1 MILLGSE
8 IDLSK
13 NRKYEAPLIILWD
26 FQGLRLL
33 NCYTF
38 FNLNINKIKEMVYK
52 MKILNIT
59 LENFTAIKNAL
70 DTNKIFI
77 DFSTTENKI
86 CILIGPNGSGKTS
99 ILSMLHPF
107 ADVGNLDVRSSTNL
121 ILADKDGFKEIT
133 IQKDDDIYIIN
144 HFYTHH
150 KDKNHS
156 VKSYIKKNGIE
167 LNVNGNV
174 SSFKEYVK
182 EELSLD
188 SDYLKL
194 IRLGSNVTS
203 LIDLTPTERKN
214 FMGKIMDDIGIFL
227 EYYKSVN
234 NKLRQLEEMISH
246 SIDKEKKLGIS
257 DKDEYKKEIKDLEK
271 EIDSLN
277 INYMD
282 YNNKLA
288 IYNNNIN
295 NIDDLDNLRDNL
307 RDTTKIYNK
316 MINIINKKD
325 LIENNDVNYYKD
337 KINEVNNKMNSLKN
351 TYNSNIVLI
360 QNSLSHLDNLN
371 NQLNEYKIQLSKEVN
386 SDKEI
391 ENIKINLNTM
401 RKRLREY
408 EDILGDYKPN
418 ISKEDLERFIVFLKN
433 TQLILNRTY
442 EFGKQ
447 PISKVLSLMKDNK
460 NVVNYINSHII
471 DIDEKSNNET
481 SLFINM
487 ISEKFNIGKDD
498 INLNCD
504 VSDCKAKK
512 LLLEI
517 QNIIK
522 NHNIDE
528 KNKDESF
535 YRDMSFVYSNIN
547 TIIPNFSNYKDI
559 IDLLPEDIKKDFK
572 TINIFSNIEKLTYI
586 YNEKK
591 INDLLSLVTE
601 YDNYINLLSDYSKEE
616 SILKKFGNIS
626 NSSYLSKLI
635 NDTEEFIT
643 DENKKIINWRNNNL
657 TISEDLKT
665 LNNDLDV
672 YIDIKDTIERF
683 DEIKSLY
690 NKYNNDYNI
699 YIENKEKRDEISIEI
714 NKLKYIID
722 TKNNLLQNKIIN
734 LEQYKVIR
742 KDISNMNK
750 IYDDMVFVK
759 NALSSKQGMPLYFIS
774 NYLKNTEE
782 ITNELLDIAYD
793 GKIYIDSFD
802 ITPTEFSIP
811 FFNRGKRLSDVKYA
825 SQGELS
831 FLSLAIAFALSRQV
845 LTNYNIM
852 LLDEI
857 DGPLDIYNREKFIK
871 VLENQIDRIDAEQ
884 SFLITHNSMFS
895 SYNVDI
901 IDLSFKNDKE
911 QYPLANFINIVRD

>member
-1 MILLGSE
+1 
-8 IDLSK
+8 
-13 NRKYEAPLIILWD
+13 
-26 FQGLRLL
+26 
-33 NCYTF
+33 
-38 FNLNINKIKEMVYK
+38 

-121 ILADKDGFKEIT
+121 ILTDKDGFKEIT
-133 IQKDDDIYIIN
+133 IQKDDDTYIIN

-156 VKSYIKKNGIE
+156 VKSYIKKNGVE

-271 EIDSLN
+271 EIDNLN
-277 INYMD
+277 IDYMD

-337 KINEVNNKMNSLKN
+337 KINEVNNKINSLKN
-351 TYNSNIVLI
+351 TYNSNIILI

-371 NQLNEYKIQLSKEVN
+371 NQLNEYKIQLSKEIN

-391 ENIKINLNTM
+391 DNIKINLNAM

-408 EDILGDYKPN
+408 EDILGDYKPT

-442 EFGKQ
+442 EFGKR

-504 VSDCKAKK
+504 VSDCKARK

-601 YDNYINLLSDYSKEE
+601 YDNYITLLSDYSKEE
-616 SILKKFGNIS
+616 SILKKFGSIS

-699 YIENKEKRDEISIEI
+699 YMENKEKRDEISIEI

-750 IYDDMVFVK
+750 IYDDMIFVK

-911 QYPLANFINIVRD
+911 QYPLANFINIVRY

>member
-1 MILLGSE
+1 M
-8 IDLSK
+8 K
-13 NRKYEAPLIILWD
+13 NNHYHTMG
-26 FQGLRLL
+26 FFGTLRLL
-33 NCYTF
+33 NCYSF
-38 FNLNINKIKEMVYK
+38 FNLNINILKDLKWI
-52 MKILNIT
+52 MKILNLT
-59 LENFTAIKNAL
+59 LENFTSIKNGL
-70 DTNKIFI
+70 DANKIFI

-86 CILIGPNGSGKTS
+86 CILTGPNGSGKTS

-121 ILADKDGFKEIT
+121 ILNDKDGFKEIT
-133 IQKDDDIYIIN
+133 MERNGDIYTIQ

-156 VKSYIKKNGIE
+156 VKSYIKKNGNE

-182 EELSLD
+182 EELGLE

-203 LIDLTPTERKN
+203 LIELTPTERKN

-234 NKLRQLEEMISH
+234 TKLRQLEEMISH

-271 EIDSLN
+271 EIEDLN
-277 INYMD
+277 KSYME
-282 YNNKLA
+282 YNTKLA
-288 IYNNNIN
+288 IYDNNIN
-295 NIDDLDNLRDNL
+295 NIEDIDNLRDNL
-307 RDTTKIYNK
+307 SSTTKVYNK
-316 MINIINKKD
+316 MLNIINKKD
-325 LIENNDVNYYKD
+325 LLENTDIEYYSN
-337 KINEVNNKMNSLKN
+337 KINELNNNINSLKN
-351 TYNSNIVLI
+351 THNSNIILI
-360 QNSLSHLDNLN
+360 QNSLSRLDTLS
-371 NQLNEYKIQLSKEVN
+371 NQLREYQIQLSKEEN
-386 SDKEI
+386 TDREI
-391 ENIKINLNTM
+391 DSMKNNLNTM

-408 EDILGDYKPN
+408 EDILGDYRPSV
-418 ISKEDLERFIVFLKN
+418 SKEDLERFIVFLKN

-447 PISKVLSLMKDNK
+447 AISKVLSLMKNNR
-460 NVVNYINSHII
+460 NVINYINSHII
-471 DIDEKSNNET
+471 DIDDSSDRKT
-481 SLFINM
+481 SLFISM
-487 ISEKFNIGKDD
+487 ISDKFNIGNEE

-504 VSDCKAKK
+504 VTECKAMK
-512 LLLEI
+512 LMYEI

-522 NHNIDE
+522 NHNIDD

-535 YRDMSFVYSNIN
+535 YRDMNFVYNNLN
-547 TIIPNFSNYKDI
+547 TVIPNFSNYKDI
-559 IDLLPEDIKKDFK
+559 IELLPDNIKKDFDV
-572 TINIFSNIEKLTYI
+572 INIFNNIEKMAYI

-591 INDLLSLVTE
+591 MDDLLSIVTE
-601 YDNYINLLSDYSKEE
+601 YDNYVNLLSDYSREE
-616 SILKKFGNIS
+616 SILNKFGNIS
-626 NSSYLSKLI
+626 NSSYLNKVI
-635 NDTEEFIT
+635 KDTENFIT
-643 DENKKIINWRNNNL
+643 EENTKIINWRNSNFDITEEIKNL
-657 TISEDLKT
+657 S
-665 LNNDLDV
+665 NDLDV
-672 YIDIKDTIERF
+672 CIDIKDTLERF
-683 DEIKSLY
+683 DEVKLLY
-690 NKYNNDYNI
+690 EKYNSDYSS
-699 YIENKEKRDEISIEI
+699 YKENKNNKDSITIEM

-722 TKNNLLQNKIIN
+722 NKSNLLQSKVIN

-750 IYDDMVFVK
+750 IYDDMIFVK
-759 NALSSKQGMPLYFIS
+759 NSLSSKEGMPLYFIS

-811 FFNRGKRLSDVKYA
+811 FFNKGKRLNDVKYA

-871 VLENQIDRIDAEQ
+871 VLENQIDRINAEQ

-911 QYPLANFINIVRD
+911 QYPLANFINVILD

>member
-33 NCYTF
+33 NCYSF

-271 EIDSLN
+271 EINSLN

-295 NIDDLDNLRDNL
+295 NIEDLDNLRDNL
-307 RDTTKIYNK
+307 KDTTKIYNK

-371 NQLNEYKIQLSKEVN
+371 NQLNEYKIQLSKEAN

-391 ENIKINLNTM
+391 ENIKANLTTM

-408 EDILGDYKPN
+408 EDILGDYKPT

-504 VSDCKAKK
+504 ASDCKAKK

-547 TIIPNFSNYKDI
+547 TIMPNFSNYKDI

-635 NDTEEFIT
+635 NDTEEFINE
-643 DENKKIINWRNNNL
+643 ENKKIINWRNNNL

-901 IDLSFKNDKE
+901 IDLLFKNDKE
-911 QYPLANFINIVRD
+911 QYPLANFINILRD

>member
-121 ILADKDGFKEIT
+121 ILTDKDGFKEIT

-295 NIDDLDNLRDNL
+295 NIEDLDNLRDNL
-307 RDTTKIYNK
+307 KDTTKIYNK

-325 LIENNDVNYYKD
+325 LIEDNDVNYYKN
-337 KINEVNNKMNSLKN
+337 KINEVNNKINSLKN

-371 NQLNEYKIQLSKEVN
+371 NQLNEYRIQLSKEAN

-391 ENIKINLNTM
+391 ENIKANLTTM

-408 EDILGDYKPN
+408 EDILGDYKPT

-504 VSDCKAKK
+504 ISDCKAKK

-601 YDNYINLLSDYSKEE
+601 YDNYINLLSDYSREE
-616 SILKKFGNIS
+616 SILKKFGSIS
-626 NSSYLSKLI
+626 NSSYLNKLI

-683 DEIKSLY
+683 GEIKSLY

-699 YIENKEKRDEISIEI
+699 YMENKEKRDEISIEI

-750 IYDDMVFVK
+750 IYDDMIFVK

-911 QYPLANFINIVRD
+911 QYPLANFINIVRY

>member
-1 MILLGSE
+1 
-8 IDLSK
+8 
-13 NRKYEAPLIILWD
+13 
-26 FQGLRLL
+26 
-33 NCYTF
+33 
-38 FNLNINKIKEMVYK
+38 
-52 MKILNIT
+52 MKILNLT
-59 LENFTAIKNAL
+59 LENFTSIKNGL
-70 DTNKIFI
+70 DANKIFI

-86 CILIGPNGSGKTS
+86 CILTGPNGSGKTS

-121 ILADKDGFKEIT
+121 ILNDKDGFKEIT
-133 IQKDDDIYIIN
+133 MERNDDIYTIQ

-156 VKSYIKKNGIE
+156 VKSYIKKNGNE

-174 SSFKEYVK
+174 TSFKEYVK
-182 EELSLD
+182 EELGLE

-203 LIDLTPTERKN
+203 LIELTPTERKN

-227 EYYKSVN
+227 EYYKSLN
-234 NKLRQLEEMISH
+234 TKLRQLEEMISH

-257 DKDEYKKEIKDLEK
+257 DKDEYKKEIEDLEK
-271 EIDSLN
+271 EIEDLN
-277 INYMD
+277 KSYME
-282 YNNKLA
+282 YNTKLA
-288 IYNNNIN
+288 IYDNNIN
-295 NIDDLDNLRDNL
+295 NIEDIDNLRDNL
-307 RDTTKIYNK
+307 SSTTKVYNK

-325 LIENNDVNYYKD
+325 LLENTDIEYYSN
-337 KINEVNNKMNSLKN
+337 KINELNNKINSLKN
-351 TYNSNIVLI
+351 THNSNIILI
-360 QNSLSHLDNLN
+360 QNSLSRLDTLS
-371 NQLNEYKIQLSKEVN
+371 NQLREYQIQLSKEEN
-386 SDKEI
+386 TDREI
-391 ENIKINLNTM
+391 DSMKNNLNNM

-408 EDILGDYKPN
+408 EDILGDYKPSV
-418 ISKEDLERFIVFLKN
+418 SKEDLERFIVFLKN

-447 PISKVLSLMKDNK
+447 AISKVLSLMKNNK
-460 NVVNYINSHII
+460 NVINYINSHII
-471 DIDEKSNNET
+471 DIDDSSDRKT
-481 SLFINM
+481 SLFISM
-487 ISEKFNIGKDD
+487 ISDKFNIGNEE

-504 VSDCKAKK
+504 VTECKAMK
-512 LLLEI
+512 LMYEI

-522 NHNIDE
+522 NHNIDD

-535 YRDMSFVYSNIN
+535 YRDMNFVYNNLN
-547 TIIPNFSNYKDI
+547 TVIPNFSNYKDI
-559 IDLLPEDIKKDFK
+559 IELLPDNIKKDFEV
-572 TINIFSNIEKLTYI
+572 INIFNNIEKMAYI

-591 INDLLSLVTE
+591 MDDLLSIVTE
-601 YDNYINLLSDYSKEE
+601 YDNYVNLLSDYSREE
-616 SILKKFGNIS
+616 SILNKFGNIS
-626 NSSYLSKLI
+626 NSSYLNKVI
-635 NDTEEFIT
+635 KDTENFIT
-643 DENKKIINWRNNNL
+643 EENTKIINWRNSNFDITEEIKNL
-657 TISEDLKT
+657 S
-665 LNNDLDV
+665 NDLDV
-672 YIDIKDTIERF
+672 CIDIKDTLERF
-683 DEIKSLY
+683 DEVKLLY
-690 NKYNNDYNI
+690 EKYNNDYSS
-699 YIENKEKRDEISIEI
+699 YKENKNNKDSITIEM

-722 TKNNLLQNKIIN
+722 NKSNLLQSKVIN

-750 IYDDMVFVK
+750 IYDDMIFVK
-759 NALSSKQGMPLYFIS
+759 NSLSSKQGMPLYFIS

-811 FFNRGKRLSDVKYA
+811 FFNKGKRLNDVKYA

-871 VLENQIDRIDAEQ
+871 VLENQIDKINAEQ

-911 QYPLANFINIVRD
+911 QYPLANFINVILD

>member
-1 MILLGSE
+1 
-8 IDLSK
+8 
-13 NRKYEAPLIILWD
+13 
-26 FQGLRLL
+26 
-33 NCYTF
+33 
-38 FNLNINKIKEMVYK
+38 

-99 ILSMLHPF
+99 ILSMMQPF

-121 ILADKDGFKEIT
+121 ILNDKDGFKEIT
-133 IQKDDDIYIIN
+133 IERNGDVYVIQHY
-144 HFYTHH
+144 YTHH

-156 VKSYIKKNGIE
+156 VKSYIKKNGVE

-174 SSFKEYVK
+174 TSFKEYVK
-182 EELSLD
+182 EELGIE

-203 LIDLTPTERKN
+203 LIELTPTERKN

-234 NKLRQLEEMISH
+234 NKLRQLDEMISH

-271 EIDSLN
+271 EIEELN
-277 INYMD
+277 KSFMD
-282 YNNKLA
+282 YNSKLA
-288 IYNNNIN
+288 VYDNI
-295 NIDDLDNLRDNL
+295 IDSIEDLDNLRDNL
-307 RDTTKIYNK
+307 ASTTKVYNK
-316 MINIINKKD
+316 MLGIINKKD
-325 LIENNDVNYYKD
+325 LLENNDVAYYRD
-337 KINEVNNKMNSLKN
+337 KINELTNQINSLKN
-351 TYNSNIVLI
+351 THNSNIILI
-360 QNSLSHLDNLN
+360 QNSLSNLDNLN
-371 NQLNEYKIQLSKEVN
+371 NQLEEYRIQLSKEMN
-386 SDKEI
+386 SDKEL
-391 ENIKINLNTM
+391 NSIKNNLNNM
-401 RKRLREY
+401 RKRIREY
-408 EDILGDYKPN
+408 EDILGDYKPS
-418 ISKEDLERFIVFLKN
+418 ISKEELENFIIFLKN

-442 EFGKQ
+442 EFGKL

-471 DIDEKSNNET
+471 DIDEKSNRET
-481 SLFINM
+481 SLFISM
-487 ISEKFNIGKDD
+487 ISERFNIGKDD
-498 INLNCD
+498 IHLYCD
-504 VSDCKAKK
+504 VTDCKARR
-512 LLLEI
+512 LLYEI

-535 YRDMSFVYSNIN
+535 YRDMNFVYNNIN

-559 IDLLPEDIKKDFK
+559 IDLLPPDIRDDFK
-572 TINIFSNIEKLTYI
+572 TVNIFNNIEKLTYI

-591 INDLLSLVTE
+591 INDLLSIVTE
-601 YDNYINLLSDYSKEE
+601 YDNYINLLADYNREE
-616 SILKKFGNIS
+616 KFLNKFGSIS
-626 NSSYLSKLI
+626 NSSYLNKVIS
-635 NDTEEFIT
+635 DTENFIEE
-643 DENKKIINWRNNNL
+643 ENSKIINWRNTNL
-657 TISEDLKT
+657 TITEDIKT
-665 LNNDLDV
+665 LSNDLDV
-672 YIDIKDTIERF
+672 CKDVKDTLERF
-683 DEIKSLY
+683 DEVKSLY
-690 NKYNNDYNI
+690 EKYNKDYNT
-699 YIENKEKRDEISIEI
+699 YKENKSNKDTISIEI

-722 TKNNLLQNKIIN
+722 SKSNLLQSKIIN
-734 LEQYKVIR
+734 LEQYKLIR
-742 KDISNMNK
+742 KDISSMNK
-750 IYDDMVFVK
+750 IYDDMIFVK

-793 GKIYIDSFD
+793 GKIYIDAFD

-811 FFNRGKRLSDVKYA
+811 FFNKGKRLNDVKYA

-857 DGPLDIYNREKFIK
+857 DGPLDLYNREKFIK
-871 VLENQIDRIDAEQ
+871 VLENQIDRINAEQ

-911 QYPLANFINIVRD
+911 QYPLANFINIIID

>member
-13 NRKYEAPLIILWD
+13 NRKYEASLIILWD

-295 NIDDLDNLRDNL
+295 NIEDLDNLRDNL
-307 RDTTKIYNK
+307 KDTTKIYNK

-325 LIENNDVNYYKD
+325 LIENNDINYYKD
-337 KINEVNNKMNSLKN
+337 KINEVNNKINSLKN
-351 TYNSNIVLI
+351 TYNSNIVLM

-371 NQLNEYKIQLSKEVN
+371 NQLNEYKIQLSKEIN

-391 ENIKINLNTM
+391 DNIKINLNAM

-408 EDILGDYKPN
+408 EDILGDYKPT
-418 ISKEDLERFIVFLKN
+418 ISKDDLERFIVFLKN

-601 YDNYINLLSDYSKEE
+601 YDNYITLLSDYSKEE
-616 SILKKFGNIS
+616 SILKKFGSIS

-657 TISEDLKT
+657 TINEDLKT

-699 YIENKEKRDEISIEI
+699 YMENKEKRDEISIEI

-911 QYPLANFINIVRD
+911 QYPLANFIKIVRD

>member
-1 MILLGSE
+1 
-8 IDLSK
+8 
-13 NRKYEAPLIILWD
+13 
-26 FQGLRLL
+26 
-33 NCYTF
+33 
-38 FNLNINKIKEMVYK
+38 

-70 DTNKIFI
+70 DANKIFI

-99 ILSMLHPF
+99 ILSMMQPF
-107 ADVGNLDVRSSTNL
+107 ADVGNLDIRSSTNL
-121 ILADKDGFKEIT
+121 IISDKDGFKEIT
-133 IQKDDDIYIIN
+133 IEKNGDIYTIQ
-144 HFYTHH
+144 HYYTHH

-156 VKSYIKKNGIE
+156 VKSYIKKNGVE

-174 SSFKEYVK
+174 TSFKEYVK
-182 EELSLD
+182 EELGIE

-203 LIDLTPTERKN
+203 LIELTPTERKN

-246 SIDKEKKLGIS
+246 SVDKEKKLGIS
-257 DKDEYKKEIKDLEK
+257 DKDEYKKEIEDLEE
-271 EIDSLN
+271 EINDLN
-277 INYMD
+277 KSFMD
-282 YNNKLA
+282 YNSKLA
-288 IYNNNIN
+288 VYDNI
-295 NIDDLDNLRDNL
+295 IDSIEDLDNLRDNL
-307 RDTTKIYNK
+307 SSTTKTYNK
-316 MINIINKKD
+316 MLNIINKKD
-325 LIENNDVNYYKD
+325 LLENDDVNYYRD
-337 KINEVNNKMNSLKN
+337 KINELNNQINSLKN
-351 TYNSNIVLI
+351 THNSNIILI

-371 NQLNEYKIQLSKEVN
+371 NQLQEYQIQLSKEMN
-386 SDKEI
+386 SDKEL
-391 ENIKINLNTM
+391 NSIKNNLNNM
-401 RKRLREY
+401 RKRIREY
-408 EDILGDYKPN
+408 EDILGDYKPT
-418 ISKEDLERFIVFLKN
+418 ISKEELERFIIFLKN

-442 EFGKQ
+442 EFGKL

-471 DIDEKSNNET
+471 DIDEKSNRET
-481 SLFINM
+481 SLFISM

-498 INLNCD
+498 AHLDCE
-504 VSDCKAKK
+504 VTDCKARR
-512 LLLEI
+512 LLYEI

-535 YRDMSFVYSNIN
+535 YRDMNFVYNNIN

-559 IDLLPEDIKKDFK
+559 IDLLPPDIRDDFK
-572 TINIFSNIEKLTYI
+572 TVNIFNNIEKLTYI

-591 INDLLSLVTE
+591 INDLLSIVTE
-601 YDNYINLLSDYSKEE
+601 YDNYINLLADYNREE
-616 SILKKFGNIS
+616 KFLNKFGSMS
-626 NSSYLSKLI
+626 NSSYLNKVIS
-635 NDTEEFIT
+635 DTEKFIEE
-643 DENKKIINWRNNNL
+643 ENSKIINWRNTNL
-657 TISEDLKT
+657 TINEDIKT
-665 LNNDLDV
+665 LTNDLDV
-672 YIDIKDTIERF
+672 CIDIKDTLERF
-683 DEIKSLY
+683 DEVKSLY
-690 NKYNNDYNI
+690 EKYNKDYNT
-699 YIENKEKRDEISIEI
+699 YKENKSNKDTISIEM

-722 TKNNLLQNKIIN
+722 NKSNLLQSKVIN
-734 LEQYKVIR
+734 LEQYKLIR
-742 KDISNMNK
+742 KDISSMNK
-750 IYDDMVFVK
+750 IYDDMIFVK

-811 FFNRGKRLSDVKYA
+811 FFNKGKRMNDVKYA

-871 VLENQIDRIDAEQ
+871 VLENQIDRINAEQ

-911 QYPLANFINIVRD
+911 QYPLANFINIIID

>member
-1 MILLGSE
+1 
-8 IDLSK
+8 
-13 NRKYEAPLIILWD
+13 
-26 FQGLRLL
+26 
-33 NCYTF
+33 
-38 FNLNINKIKEMVYK
+38 

-99 ILSMLHPF
+99 ILSMMQPF

-121 ILADKDGFKEIT
+121 ILSDKDGFKEIT
-133 IQKDDDIYIIN
+133 IERNGDVYIIQ
-144 HFYTHH
+144 HYYTHH

-156 VKSYIKKNGIE
+156 VKSYIKKNGVE

-174 SSFKEYVK
+174 SSFKEYVR
-182 EELSLD
+182 EELGIE

-203 LIDLTPTERKN
+203 LIELTPTERKN

-234 NKLRQLEEMISH
+234 NKLRQLDEMISH

-271 EIDSLN
+271 EIEDLN
-277 INYMD
+277 KSFMD
-282 YNNKLA
+282 YNSKLA
-288 IYNNNIN
+288 VYDNI
-295 NIDDLDNLRDNL
+295 IDSIEDLDNLRDNL
-307 RDTTKIYNK
+307 ASTTKVYNK
-316 MINIINKKD
+316 MLGIINKKD
-325 LIENNDVNYYKD
+325 LLENNDVTYYRD
-337 KINEVNNKMNSLKN
+337 KINELTNQINSLKN
-351 TYNSNIVLI
+351 THNSNIILI
-360 QNSLSHLDNLN
+360 QNSLSNLDNLN
-371 NQLNEYKIQLSKEVN
+371 NQLEEYRIQLSKEMN
-386 SDKEI
+386 SDKEL
-391 ENIKINLNTM
+391 NSIKNNLNNM
-401 RKRLREY
+401 RKRIREY

-418 ISKEDLERFIVFLKN
+418 ISKEELENFIIFLKN

-442 EFGKQ
+442 EFGKL

-471 DIDEKSNNET
+471 DIDEKSNRET
-481 SLFINM
+481 SLFISM
-487 ISEKFNIGKDD
+487 ISERFDIGKDD
-498 INLNCD
+498 IHLDCD
-504 VSDCKAKK
+504 VTDCKARK
-512 LLLEI
+512 LLYEI

-535 YRDMSFVYSNIN
+535 YRDMNFVYNNIN

-559 IDLLPEDIKKDFK
+559 IDLLPPDIRDDFK
-572 TINIFSNIEKLTYI
+572 TVNIFNNIEKLTYI

-591 INDLLSLVTE
+591 INDLLSIVTE
-601 YDNYINLLSDYSKEE
+601 YDNYINLLADYNREE
-616 SILKKFGNIS
+616 KFLNKFGSIS
-626 NSSYLSKLI
+626 NSSYLNKVIS
-635 NDTEEFIT
+635 DTENFIEE
-643 DENKKIINWRNNNL
+643 ENSKIINWRNTNL
-657 TISEDLKT
+657 TITEDIKT
-665 LNNDLDV
+665 LSNDLDV
-672 YIDIKDTIERF
+672 CKDVKDTLERF
-683 DEIKSLY
+683 DEVKSLY
-690 NKYNNDYNI
+690 EKYNKDYNT
-699 YIENKEKRDEISIEI
+699 YKENKSNKDTISIEI

-722 TKNNLLQNKIIN
+722 NKSNLLQSKIIN
-734 LEQYKVIR
+734 LEQYKLIR
-742 KDISNMNK
+742 KDISSMNK
-750 IYDDMVFVK
+750 IYDDMIFVK

-811 FFNRGKRLSDVKYA
+811 FFNKGKRLNDVKYA

-857 DGPLDIYNREKFIK
+857 DGPLDLYNREKFIK
-871 VLENQIDRIDAEQ
+871 VLENQIDRINAEQ

-911 QYPLANFINIVRD
+911 QYPLANFINIIID

>member
-1 MILLGSE
+1 
-8 IDLSK
+8 
-13 NRKYEAPLIILWD
+13 
-26 FQGLRLL
+26 
-33 NCYTF
+33 
-38 FNLNINKIKEMVYK
+38 
-52 MKILNIT
+52 MKILNLT
-59 LENFTAIKNAL
+59 LENFTSIKNGL
-70 DTNKIFI
+70 DANKIFI

-86 CILIGPNGSGKTS
+86 CILTGPNGSGKTS

-121 ILADKDGFKEIT
+121 ILNDKDGFKEIT
-133 IQKDDDIYIIN
+133 MERNDDIYTIQ

-156 VKSYIKKNGIE
+156 VKSYIKKNGNE

-174 SSFKEYVK
+174 TSFKEYVK
-182 EELSLD
+182 EELGLE

-203 LIDLTPTERKN
+203 LIELTPTERKN

-227 EYYKSVN
+227 EYYKSLN
-234 NKLRQLEEMISH
+234 TKLRQLEEMISH

-257 DKDEYKKEIKDLEK
+257 DKDEYKKEIEDLEK
-271 EIDSLN
+271 EIEDLN
-277 INYMD
+277 KSYME
-282 YNNKLA
+282 YNTKLA
-288 IYNNNIN
+288 IYDNNIN
-295 NIDDLDNLRDNL
+295 NIEDIDNLRDNL
-307 RDTTKIYNK
+307 SSTTKVYNK

-325 LIENNDVNYYKD
+325 LLENTDIEYYSN
-337 KINEVNNKMNSLKN
+337 KINELNNKINSLKN
-351 TYNSNIVLI
+351 THNSNIILI
-360 QNSLSHLDNLN
+360 QNSLSRLDTLS
-371 NQLNEYKIQLSKEVN
+371 NQLREYQIQLSKEEN
-386 SDKEI
+386 TDREI
-391 ENIKINLNTM
+391 DSMKNNLNNM

-408 EDILGDYKPN
+408 EDILGDYKPSV
-418 ISKEDLERFIVFLKN
+418 SKEDLERFIVFLKN

-447 PISKVLSLMKDNK
+447 AISKVLSLMKNNK
-460 NVVNYINSHII
+460 NVINYINSHII
-471 DIDEKSNNET
+471 DIDDSSARKT
-481 SLFINM
+481 SLFISM
-487 ISEKFNIGKDD
+487 ISDKFNIGNEE

-504 VSDCKAKK
+504 VTECKAMK
-512 LLLEI
+512 LMYEI

-522 NHNIDE
+522 NHNIDD

-535 YRDMSFVYSNIN
+535 YRDMNFVYNNLN
-547 TIIPNFSNYKDI
+547 TVIPNFSNYKDI
-559 IDLLPEDIKKDFK
+559 IELLPDNIKKDFEV
-572 TINIFSNIEKLTYI
+572 INIFNNIEKMAYI

-591 INDLLSLVTE
+591 MDDLLSIVTE
-601 YDNYINLLSDYSKEE
+601 YDNYVNLLSDYSREE
-616 SILKKFGNIS
+616 SILNKFGNIS
-626 NSSYLSKLI
+626 NSSYLNKVI
-635 NDTEEFIT
+635 KDTENFIT
-643 DENKKIINWRNNNL
+643 EENTKIINWRNSNFDITEEIKNL
-657 TISEDLKT
+657 S
-665 LNNDLDV
+665 NDLDV
-672 YIDIKDTIERF
+672 CIDIKDTLERF
-683 DEIKSLY
+683 DEVKLLY
-690 NKYNNDYNI
+690 EKYNNDYSS
-699 YIENKEKRDEISIEI
+699 YKENKNNKDSITIEM

-722 TKNNLLQNKIIN
+722 NKSNLLQSKVIN

-750 IYDDMVFVK
+750 IYDDMIFVK
-759 NALSSKQGMPLYFIS
+759 NSLSSKQGMPLYFIS

-811 FFNRGKRLSDVKYA
+811 FFNKGKRLNDVKYA

-871 VLENQIDRIDAEQ
+871 VLENQIDKINAEQ

-911 QYPLANFINIVRD
+911 QYPLANFINVILD

>member
-1 MILLGSE
+1 M
-8 IDLSK
+8 K
-13 NRKYEAPLIILWD
+13 NNHYHTMG
-26 FQGLRLL
+26 FFGTLRLL
-33 NCYTF
+33 NCYSF
-38 FNLNINKIKEMVYK
+38 FNLNINILKDLKWI
-52 MKILNIT
+52 MKILNLT
-59 LENFTAIKNAL
+59 LENFTSIKNGL
-70 DTNKIFI
+70 DANKIFI

-86 CILIGPNGSGKTS
+86 CILTGPNGCGKTS

-121 ILADKDGFKEIT
+121 ILNDKDGFKEIT
-133 IQKDDDIYIIN
+133 MERNGDIYTIQ

-156 VKSYIKKNGIE
+156 VKSYIKKNGNE

-174 SSFKEYVK
+174 TSFKEYVK
-182 EELSLD
+182 EELGLE

-203 LIDLTPTERKN
+203 LIELTPTERKN

-234 NKLRQLEEMISH
+234 TKLRQLEEMISH

-271 EIDSLN
+271 EIEDLN
-277 INYMD
+277 KSYME
-282 YNNKLA
+282 YNTKLA
-288 IYNNNIN
+288 IYDNNIN
-295 NIDDLDNLRDNL
+295 NIEDIDNLRDNL
-307 RDTTKIYNK
+307 SSTTKVYNK
-316 MINIINKKD
+316 MLNIINKKD
-325 LIENNDVNYYKD
+325 LLENTDIEYYSN
-337 KINEVNNKMNSLKN
+337 KINELNNNINSLKN
-351 TYNSNIVLI
+351 NHNSNIILI
-360 QNSLSHLDNLN
+360 QNSLSRLDTLS
-371 NQLNEYKIQLSKEVN
+371 NQLREYQIQLSKEEN
-386 SDKEI
+386 TDREI
-391 ENIKINLNTM
+391 DSMKNNLNTM

-408 EDILGDYKPN
+408 EDILGDYKPSV
-418 ISKEDLERFIVFLKN
+418 SKEDLERFIIFLKN

-447 PISKVLSLMKDNK
+447 AISKVLSLMKNNK
-460 NVVNYINSHII
+460 NVINYINSHII
-471 DIDEKSNNET
+471 DIDDSSDRKT
-481 SLFINM
+481 SLFISM
-487 ISEKFNIGKDD
+487 ISDKFNIGNEE

-504 VSDCKAKK
+504 VTECKAMK
-512 LLLEI
+512 LMYEI

-522 NHNIDE
+522 NHNIDD

-535 YRDMSFVYSNIN
+535 YRDMNFVYNNLN
-547 TIIPNFSNYKDI
+547 TVIPNFSNYKDI
-559 IDLLPEDIKKDFK
+559 IELLPDNIKKDFEV
-572 TINIFSNIEKLTYI
+572 INIFNNIEKMAYI

-591 INDLLSLVTE
+591 MDDLLSIVTE
-601 YDNYINLLSDYSKEE
+601 YDNYVNLLSDYSREE
-616 SILKKFGNIS
+616 SILNKFGNIS
-626 NSSYLSKLI
+626 NSSYLNKVI
-635 NDTEEFIT
+635 KDTENFIT
-643 DENKKIINWRNNNL
+643 EENTKIINWRNSNFDITEEIKNL
-657 TISEDLKT
+657 S
-665 LNNDLDV
+665 NDLDV
-672 YIDIKDTIERF
+672 CIDIKDTLERF
-683 DEIKSLY
+683 DEVKLLY
-690 NKYNNDYNI
+690 EKYNNDYSS
-699 YIENKEKRDEISIEI
+699 YKENKNNKDSITIEM

-722 TKNNLLQNKIIN
+722 NKSNLLQSKVIN

-750 IYDDMVFVK
+750 IYDDMIFVK
-759 NALSSKQGMPLYFIS
+759 NSLSSKQGMPLYFIS

-811 FFNRGKRLSDVKYA
+811 FFNKGKRLNDVKYA

-871 VLENQIDRIDAEQ
+871 VLENQIDRINAEQ

-911 QYPLANFINIVRD
+911 QYPLANFINVILD

>member
-1 MILLGSE
+1 
-8 IDLSK
+8 
-13 NRKYEAPLIILWD
+13 
-26 FQGLRLL
+26 
-33 NCYTF
+33 
-38 FNLNINKIKEMVYK
+38 
-52 MKILNIT
+52 MKILNLT
-59 LENFTAIKNAL
+59 LENFTSIKNGL
-70 DTNKIFI
+70 DANKIFI

-86 CILIGPNGSGKTS
+86 CILTGPNGSGKTS

-121 ILADKDGFKEIT
+121 ILNDKDGFKEIT
-133 IQKDDDIYIIN
+133 MERNGDIYTIQ

-156 VKSYIKKNGIE
+156 VKSYIKKNGNE

-174 SSFKEYVK
+174 TSFKEYVK
-182 EELSLD
+182 EELGLE

-203 LIDLTPTERKN
+203 LIELTPTERKN

-234 NKLRQLEEMISH
+234 TKLRQLEEMISH

-271 EIDSLN
+271 EIEDLN
-277 INYMD
+277 KSYME
-282 YNNKLA
+282 YNTKLA
-288 IYNNNIN
+288 IYDNNIN
-295 NIDDLDNLRDNL
+295 NIEDIDNLRDNL
-307 RDTTKIYNK
+307 SSTTKVYNK
-316 MINIINKKD
+316 MLNIINKKD
-325 LIENNDVNYYKD
+325 LLENTNIEYYSN
-337 KINEVNNKMNSLKN
+337 KINELNNNINSLKN
-351 TYNSNIVLI
+351 THNSNIILI
-360 QNSLSHLDNLN
+360 QNSLSRLDTLS
-371 NQLNEYKIQLSKEVN
+371 NQLREYQIQLSKEEN
-386 SDKEI
+386 TDREI
-391 ENIKINLNTM
+391 DSMKNNLNNM

-408 EDILGDYKPN
+408 EDILGDYKPSV
-418 ISKEDLERFIVFLKN
+418 SKEDLERFIVFLKN

-447 PISKVLSLMKDNK
+447 AISKVLSLMKNNK
-460 NVVNYINSHII
+460 NVINYINSHII
-471 DIDEKSNNET
+471 DIDDSSDRKT
-481 SLFINM
+481 SLFISM
-487 ISEKFNIGKDD
+487 ISDKFNIGNEE

-504 VSDCKAKK
+504 VTECKAMK
-512 LLLEI
+512 LMYEI

-522 NHNIDE
+522 NHNIDD

-535 YRDMSFVYSNIN
+535 YRDMNFVYNNLN
-547 TIIPNFSNYKDI
+547 TVIPNFSNYKDI
-559 IDLLPEDIKKDFK
+559 IELLPDNIKKDFEV
-572 TINIFSNIEKLTYI
+572 INIFNNIEKMAYI

-591 INDLLSLVTE
+591 MDDLLSIVTE
-601 YDNYINLLSDYSKEE
+601 YDNYVNLLSDYSREE
-616 SILKKFGNIS
+616 SILNKFGNIS
-626 NSSYLSKLI
+626 NSSYLNKVI
-635 NDTEEFIT
+635 KDTENFIT
-643 DENKKIINWRNNNL
+643 EENTKIINWRNSNFDITEEIKNL
-657 TISEDLKT
+657 S
-665 LNNDLDV
+665 NDLDV
-672 YIDIKDTIERF
+672 CIDIKDTLERF
-683 DEIKSLY
+683 DEVKLLY
-690 NKYNNDYNI
+690 EKYNNDYSS
-699 YIENKEKRDEISIEI
+699 YKENKNNKDSITIEM

-722 TKNNLLQNKIIN
+722 NKSNLLQSKVIN

-750 IYDDMVFVK
+750 IYDDMIFVK
-759 NALSSKQGMPLYFIS
+759 NSLSSKQGMPLYFIS

-782 ITNELLDIAYD
+782 ITNELLDIVYD

-811 FFNRGKRLSDVKYA
+811 FFNKGKRLNDVKYA

-871 VLENQIDRIDAEQ
+871 VLENQIDKINAEQ

-911 QYPLANFINIVRD
+911 QYPLANFINVILD

>member
-13 NRKYEAPLIILWD
+13 NRKYEASLIILWG

-38 FNLNINKIKEMVYK
+38 FNLNINKIKEMVYE

-121 ILADKDGFKEIT
+121 ILTDKDGFKEIT

-182 EELSLD
+182 EELNLD

-271 EIDSLN
+271 EINSLN
-277 INYMD
+277 INYME

-295 NIDDLDNLRDNL
+295 NIEDLDNLRDNL
-307 RDTTKIYNK
+307 KDTTKIYNK

-408 EDILGDYKPN
+408 EDILGDYKPT

-447 PISKVLSLMKDNK
+447 PMSKVLSLMKDNK

-601 YDNYINLLSDYSKEE
+601 YDNYITLLSDYSKEE
-616 SILKKFGNIS
+616 SILKKFGSIS

-635 NDTEEFIT
+635 NDTEEFINE
-643 DENKKIINWRNNNL
+643 ENKKIINWRNNNL

>member
-1 MILLGSE
+1 
-8 IDLSK
+8 
-13 NRKYEAPLIILWD
+13 
-26 FQGLRLL
+26 
-33 NCYTF
+33 
-38 FNLNINKIKEMVYK
+38 

-70 DTNKIFI
+70 DANKIFI

-99 ILSMLHPF
+99 ILSMMQPF

-121 ILADKDGFKEIT
+121 ILSDKDGFKEIT
-133 IQKDDDIYIIN
+133 IEKNSDVYIIQ
-144 HFYTHH
+144 HYYTHH

-156 VKSYIKKNGIE
+156 VKSYIKKNGVE

-174 SSFKEYVK
+174 TSFKEYVR
-182 EELSLD
+182 EELGIE

-203 LIDLTPTERKN
+203 LIELTPTERKN

-234 NKLRQLEEMISH
+234 NKLRQLDEMISH

-271 EIDSLN
+271 EIEELN
-277 INYMD
+277 KSFMD
-282 YNNKLA
+282 YNSKLA
-288 IYNNNIN
+288 VYDNI
-295 NIDDLDNLRDNL
+295 IDSIEDLDNLRDNL
-307 RDTTKIYNK
+307 VSTTKVYNK
-316 MINIINKKD
+316 MLGIINKKD
-325 LIENNDVNYYKD
+325 LLENNDVNYYKD
-337 KINEVNNKMNSLKN
+337 KINELTNQINSLKN
-351 TYNSNIVLI
+351 THNSNIILI
-360 QNSLSHLDNLN
+360 QNSLSNLDNLN
-371 NQLNEYKIQLSKEVN
+371 NQLEEYRIQLSKEMN
-386 SDKEI
+386 SDKEL
-391 ENIKINLNTM
+391 NSIKNNLNNM
-401 RKRLREY
+401 RKRIREY
-408 EDILGDYKPN
+408 EDILGDYKPS
-418 ISKEDLERFIVFLKN
+418 ISKEELESFIIFLKN

-442 EFGKQ
+442 EFGKL

-460 NVVNYINSHII
+460 NVVNYINSHLI
-471 DIDEKSNNET
+471 DIDEKSNRET
-481 SLFINM
+481 SLFISM
-487 ISEKFNIGKDD
+487 ISERFNIGKDD
-498 INLNCD
+498 IHLDCD
-504 VSDCKAKK
+504 VTDCKARR
-512 LLLEI
+512 LLYEI

-535 YRDMSFVYSNIN
+535 YRDMNFVYNNIN

-559 IDLLPEDIKKDFK
+559 IDLLPPDIRDDFK
-572 TINIFSNIEKLTYI
+572 TVNIFNNIEKLTYI

-591 INDLLSLVTE
+591 INDLLSIVTE
-601 YDNYINLLSDYSKEE
+601 YDNYINLLADYNREE
-616 SILKKFGNIS
+616 KFLNKFGSIS
-626 NSSYLSKLI
+626 NSSYLNKVIS
-635 NDTEEFIT
+635 DTENFIEE
-643 DENKKIINWRNNNL
+643 ENSKIVNWRNTNL
-657 TISEDLKT
+657 TITEDIKT
-665 LNNDLDV
+665 LSNDLDV
-672 YIDIKDTIERF
+672 CKDVKDTLERF
-683 DEIKSLY
+683 DEVKSLHEKY
-690 NKYNNDYNI
+690 NKDYNT
-699 YIENKEKRDEISIEI
+699 YKENKSNKDTISIEI
-714 NKLKYIID
+714 NKLKYVID
-722 TKNNLLQNKIIN
+722 TKSNLLQSKIIN
-734 LEQYKVIR
+734 LEQYKLIR
-742 KDISNMNK
+742 KDISSMNK
-750 IYDDMVFVK
+750 IYDDMIFVK

-811 FFNRGKRLSDVKYA
+811 FFNKGKRLNDVKYA

-871 VLENQIDRIDAEQ
+871 VLENQIDRINAEQ

-911 QYPLANFINIVRD
+911 QYPLANFINIIID